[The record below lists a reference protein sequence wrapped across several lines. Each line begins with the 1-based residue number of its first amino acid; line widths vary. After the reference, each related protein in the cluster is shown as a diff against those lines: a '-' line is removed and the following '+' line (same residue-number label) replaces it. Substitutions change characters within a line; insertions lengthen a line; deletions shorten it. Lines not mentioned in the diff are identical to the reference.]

1 MATINDLP
9 EEILEYILCLISPY
23 NDLRNCRQ
31 VCQRWYTCCQGVVE
45 KRKSRF
51 FSALKMGCVK
61 WYTPTYP
68 SHVIPISKRYS
79 HCSCV
84 FESTM
89 YVFGGCTSTNT
100 TFNDLWRYDLGS
112 HEWTR
117 LLTTG
122 TYPSPKAYASMV
134 TWNKCLVLFGGWTH
148 PSVYPLHQQ
157 WVLFSELHVY
167 DILGN
172 RWTQLYSPG
181 SPPPTAGHS
190 ASMHGS
196 IMVVFGGLQKLERT
210 FASTNDVF
218 CLDLVQQ
225 CWFKPLMGEEEPKPR
240 YGHSH
245 IKLDERHILV
255 LAGCGGSN
263 KLYNDVWLLTLP
275 EDLHDRAARWH
286 WQQVTIKEPEHMPP
300 QMWYNP
306 ACKVGSSVVVLSNV
320 GGAGAQAGGTMS
332 QLLVPGSVRRQAAN
346 VWVPPVAQAEVR
358 PPAPPPPPSQRQ
370 REPNVNGQ
378 RGFLRLADP
387 SESSSDESEEGSLPG
402 VPGGAGRGR
411 PRPSIRPNASC
422 DRERRLQVLSR
433 MKERL
438 RELSRQQD
446 PGGGGGGGGGS
457 GGRGGAG
464 ARGGGGGPA
473 RPAPVRSTVIPH
485 LLDIS
490 RVVSRQEARWWPVSH
505 ADGLQTCVGSPPRPS
520 LLYSLVLGRDRLVM
534 FGGIPHDPTGDLSQ
548 ENASNSVIFISAP
561 SSSYFAA

>member
-1 MATINDLP
+1 
-9 EEILEYILCLISPY
+9 
-23 NDLRNCRQ
+23 
-31 VCQRWYTCCQGVVE
+31 
-45 KRKSRF
+45 
-51 FSALKMGCVK
+51 MGCVK
-61 WYTPTYP
+61 WFRPSYP
-68 SHVIPISKRYS
+68 SHIIPISKRYS
-79 HCSCV
+79 HSSCV

-89 YVFGGCTSTNT
+89 FVFGGCTSTNT
-100 TFNDLWRYDLGS
+100 TFNDLWRFDLGS

-167 DILGN
+167 DVLAN
-172 RWTQLYSPG
+172 RWTQLYYPG

-190 ASMHGS
+190 ASVHGS
-196 IMVVFGGLQKLERT
+196 VMVVYGGLQKLERT
-210 FASTNDVF
+210 FSSTSDVF
-218 CLDLVQQ
+218 CLDLAQQ
-225 CWFKPLMGEEEPKPR
+225 CWFKPLVSEGEPKPR

-263 KLYNDVWLLTLP
+263 KLYNDIWLLTLP
-275 EDLHDRAARWH
+275 KNIHSRSARWQ
-286 WQQVTIKEPEHMPP
+286 WRQVEVRATEYMPP

-306 ACKVGSSVVVLSNV
+306 ACRVGNSVVVLSTAC
-320 GGAGAQAGGTMS
+320 GTSAQAGGTMS
-332 QLLVPGSVRRQAAN
+332 QLLVPGSVRRQPAN
-346 VWVPPVAQAEVR
+346 VWVPPPPPAEAR
-358 PPAPPPPPSQRQ
+358 PPAPPPPQRQ
-370 REPNVNGQ
+370 NEPNVNGQ
-378 RGFLRLADP
+378 RGLLRPADP
-387 SESSSDESEEGSLPG
+387 SESSSDESEEGG
-402 VPGGAGRGR
+402 GAGGHGGAGRGR

-446 PGGGGGGGGGS
+446 PGGGSSSSSGCVAGSSGSGSSGGS
-457 GGRGGAG
+457 GSSSGGSSP
-464 ARGGGGGPA
+464 PA
-473 RPAPVRSTVIPH
+473 RPAPPRSTVIPH

-490 RVVSRQEARWWPVSH
+490 QVVNRREARWWPVNHSE
-505 ADGLQTCVGSPPRPS
+505 GLQTCVGHPPRPS

-534 FGGIPHDPTGDLSQ
+534 FGGIPHDPTGGHTQ
-548 ENASNSVIFISAP
+548 ENASNAVIFLSAP
-561 SSSYFAA
+561 ASSHFAA